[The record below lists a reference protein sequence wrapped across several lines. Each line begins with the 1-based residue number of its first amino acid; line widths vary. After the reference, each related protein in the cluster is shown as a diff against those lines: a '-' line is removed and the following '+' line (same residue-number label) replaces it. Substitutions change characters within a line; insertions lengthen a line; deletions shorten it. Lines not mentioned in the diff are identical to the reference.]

1 LKDELAERVLAN
13 VMSWDGPQLASFAPK
28 LQALAHH
35 KYDEY
40 EGYRPGVKFLE
51 SLGSWLSQMEPD
63 ERGSAVDFVLSR
75 LVFVSRGELDHA
87 IETVYPH
94 VIKPLLLERTSK
106 ELNVPTHRI
115 RELIS
120 SSVFR
125 ELQRKTL
132 ILGLSDGARLDR
144 LRRFS
149 PDLSHEQFY
158 LVPELAD
165 PSAKGMAKKLKEALS
180 KLELGGTALFRQVL
194 LIDDFTGSGATLLRQ
209 DVDATWTGKLWKA
222 HREIERLKGDVI
234 AEDAQVCVIV
244 YISSQI
250 AEENITGRL
259 KQAGLDW
266 RLLTVQRLSNELRVV
281 DGPMVDLCRKYFDP
295 ILVDEH
301 LKVGGTGPALGF
313 AGVALPLV
321 LYHNTPN
328 DSISLLWADSS
339 DRSDSKLKRHALF
352 PRRERHQSQRP

>member
-1 LKDELAERVLAN
+1 MKDDLAERVLAN
-13 VMSWDGPQLASFAPK
+13 VMAWEGPQLAQFAPM

-51 SLGSWLSQMEPD
+51 SLGLWLAQMEPD
-63 ERGSAVDFVLSR
+63 ERASAVDFVLSQ

-87 IETVYPH
+87 IETVYPDI
-94 VIKPLLLERTSK
+94 IKPLLLERTSK
-106 ELNVPTHRI
+106 ESAIAPHRI
-115 RELIS
+115 RLLTS
-120 SSVFR
+120 SALFR

-149 PDLSHEQFY
+149 PELSHEQFY
-158 LVPELAD
+158 LVPELAVG
-165 PSAKGMAKKLKEALS
+165 SAKGMAQKLEEALQ
-180 KLELGGTALFRQVL
+180 KLNLEGPALFRQL
-194 LIDDFTGSGATLLRQ
+194 LLVDDFTGSGATLLRQ
-209 DVDATWTGKLWKA
+209 NDDRSWTGKLWKA
-222 HREIERLKGDVI
+222 HNEIERLKGEVI
-234 AEDAQVCVIV
+234 ANDAQVCVITYV
-244 YISSQI
+244 ASQI
-250 AEENITGRL
+250 AQENLAHRL
-259 KQAGLDW
+259 KQANLDW
-266 RLLTVQRLSNELRVV
+266 RLLTVQRLSNELRVLN
-281 DGPMVDLCRKYFDP
+281 GPMVELCRKYFDP
-295 ILVDEH
+295 VLIDEH
-301 LKVGGTGPALGF
+301 LRVGGERPDLGF

-339 DRSDSKLKRHALF
+339 DRSDSLLRRHALF